1 MKGEKRIGK
10 PVKSKIFPSGH
21 EQGRVDFVTYEN
33 TQYQREVVSLTSFY
47 ADIV

>member
-1 MKGEKRIGK
+1 MKREKRIGK
-10 PVKSKIFPSGH
+10 TIKSKIFPFDN
-21 EQGRVDFVTYEN
+21 EQGQADFVTYEK